1 MRAKPANPGGR
12 LLGGMFAALAVATA
26 ASVVALPPAA
36 AETTADTCSWMDAS
50 KSSKTRANELV
61 AAMTLDDK
69 IQMVTGIGILNPK
82 APNKGA
88 SGVIVG
94 NPRLCI
100 PDLVLNDSSGGIG
113 FNQKGTTAFPQGIT
127 QATTWNTDLIKAY
140 GEVLADE
147 AVVKGV
153 NVILGPGLNMSRNP
167 LAGRNLEYAGE
178 DPHLTTQMGVS
189 LIKGIQSTPGVMA
202 NAKHFVLNEQE
213 TDRKTNSSEVDERTL
228 REMYLPPF
236 EAAVDAGVG
245 SFMCAYNRVDSVH
258 ACESKALMTDLLKK
272 EMGFDGF
279 VMSDWGA
286 NFTTAQA
293 ANAGLDMEMAGD
305 GYAGISYA
313 QPAKWGAKLKAAVQD
328 GSVPQARVDDMIRR
342 ITTPMF
348 RLGLFENPPAT
359 GDAADKAVATT
370 PQSLAMARKVAEEGS
385 VLLKNSD
392 KILPLKSTAK
402 KIAVI
407 GLPASRL
414 GAQLSSQGFGSNHV
428 PVFGLH
434 PDVSPPL
441 TALRERAAVNG
452 TNVSYDS
459 GAVPA
464 LSGLLAKGADA
475 AIVFVGNAE
484 IEGEDRPNLKPRQAY
499 CNPFLE
505 VLQGLV
511 SRCFGI
517 PGDQDALVKAVA
529 GANPN
534 TIVVLQNGG
543 PLAMPWLDSV
553 NAVVEN
559 WYPGQV
565 DGDAITSLLF
575 GDSNFSGK
583 LPITFPKQVGDGPL
597 RTPEQFPGVMG
608 ADGIPRS
615 TYSEKLLIGYRWY
628 QAKNIKPLFPFGY
641 GKSYTSFAFSGLT
654 VTPKAGGAAT
664 VSVKVTNTGS
674 RAGAEV
680 AQAYVAFPSA
690 AGEPPL
696 QLKAFDKVFL
706 KPGQSSRVTFELDRS
721 AFSIWKG
728 SWTVKS
734 GCYTVRVG
742 NSSTNLP
749 LAKKIGRAGGSC

>member
-1 MRAKPANPGGR
+1 MRATLENRGGR
-12 LLGGMFAALAVATA
+12 RLGVLVAALAMAG
-26 ASVVALPPAA
+26 SALALSPAA
-36 AETTADTCSWMDAS
+36 AETTTDACSWMDAS
-50 KSSKTRANELV
+50 KTPKVRAQELV

-94 NPRLCI
+94 NPRLCL

-113 FNQKGTTAFPQGIT
+113 FNQKGTTAFPQGVT
-127 QATTWNTDLIKAY
+127 QSSTWNADLIKAY
-140 GEVLADE
+140 GKVLANE
-147 AVVKGV
+147 AVAKGV
-153 NVILGPGLNMSRNP
+153 NVILGPGMNMSRNP

-178 DPHLTTQMGVS
+178 DPHLTTQMGVG
-189 LIKGIQSTPGVMA
+189 LIKGIQSKPGVMA
-202 NAKHFVLNEQE
+202 DAKHFVLNEQE
-213 TDRKTNSSEVDERTL
+213 TDRMINSSEVDERTL

-236 EAAVDAGVG
+236 VAAVKAGVG
-245 SFMCAYNRVDSVH
+245 SFMCSYNRVDSVY
-258 ACESKALMTDLLKK
+258 ACENKALLTDLLKK

-286 NFTTAQA
+286 HFTTADA

-305 GYAGISYA
+305 GYAGISQA
-313 QPAKWGAKLKAAVQD
+313 QPAKWGPKLKAAVED

-342 ITTPMF
+342 IATPMF
-348 RLGLFENPPAT
+348 RLGLFEHPPVT
-359 GDAADKAVATT
+359 GDAAAKAVATT
-370 PQSLAMARKVAEEGS
+370 PQSLAMAKKIAEEGS
-385 VLLKNSD
+385 VLLKNSG
-392 KILPLKSTAK
+392 KILPLKSSAK

-407 GLPASRL
+407 GLPASTL

-434 PDVSPPL
+434 PDVSDPL
-441 TALRERAAVNG
+441 AALKKRAAVNG
-452 TNVSYDS
+452 TKVSYDT
-459 GAVPA
+459 GTVPPLA
-464 LSGLLAKGADA
+464 GLAAKDADA

-484 IEGEDRPNLKPRQAY
+484 IEGQDRTDLTPRQAY

-517 PGDQDALVKAVA
+517 PGDQDALVKAVVE
-529 GANPN
+529 ANPN

-553 NAVVEN
+553 KAVVEN

-597 RTPEQFPGVMG
+597 RTPEQFPGVTG
-608 ADGIPRS
+608 TDGIPRS

-641 GKSYTSFAFSGLT
+641 GKSYTSFAFSGLK

-674 RAGAEV
+674 RSGAEV
-680 AQAYVAFPSA
+680 AQAYVAFPKA

-696 QLKAFDKVFL
+696 QLKAFKKIFL
-706 KPGQSSRVTFELDRS
+706 KPGKSASITLTLDRS
-721 AFSIWKG
+721 AFSIWKSG
-728 SWTVKS
+728 WTVTR
-734 GCYTVRVG
+734 GCYKVRVG
-742 NSSTNLP
+742 SSSADLP
-749 LAKKIGRAGGSC
+749 LAKSIARGGGTC